1 MFSVL
6 HSQIIS
12 KEKRMKKVIL
22 VLVALANLAFSAE
35 ELTQAQIEYLD
46 KECESGDSPICVGL
60 GEGYLF
66 GTPGFNKD
74 YKKAKFYFEKVCK
87 EDKNIKQDNF
97 YLEACTNL
105 GLMYQDGF
113 GVKPNY
119 KKAFELYSIACDG
132 GTTTACSNIGFMY
145 AHGHGVQRDIVK
157 GAAYYRRACDKGDV
171 GGCYNFAS
179 YHYNYGDKGKAA
191 EYLKKA
197 CDLGRDDYSTQNYPK
212 YKNQWQKSCDMYDI
226 LK

>member
-1 MFSVL
+1 
-6 HSQIIS
+6 
-12 KEKRMKKVIL
+12 MKKVIL
-22 VLVALANLAFSAE
+22 ILVVLANLAFSTE
-35 ELTQAQIEYLD
+35 ELTQTQIEYLD

-60 GEGYLF
+60 GDSYLF
-66 GTPGFNKD
+66 GFGNSGLNKD

-87 EDKNIKQDNF
+87 EDKNIKQDE
-97 YLEACTNL
+97 YSLEACLNL

-132 GTTTACSNIGFMY
+132 GLTGACSNIGFMY
-145 AHGHGVQRDIVK
+145 EKGQGVQRDIVK

-171 GGCYNFAS
+171 GGCRNFAS
-179 YHYNYGDKGKAA
+179 YLYNYGDKSKAA

-197 CDLGRDDYSTQNYPK
+197 CDLGRDDYSTQNYPE
-212 YKNQWQKSCDMYDI
+212 YKSRWQKSCDMYDI